1 MKNKEK
7 KVIILDNI
15 ASPFISQAIIIL
27 KEGAEYE
34 ENNIIKEAEKI
45 VSGYFSK
52 IKKIPQKEH
61 KALMG
66 NYNFNIN
73 IGCFSYFI
81 TLKPL
86 QLLLLSHHNFHS

>member
-27 KEGAEYE
+27 KDGAEYE

-45 VSGYFSK
+45 VSGYFP
-52 IKKIPQKEH
+52 KKTKKLPKKSNTLLWGVAIS
-61 KALMG
+61 
-66 NYNFNIN
+66 I
-73 IGCFSYFI
+73 FI
-81 TLKPL
+81 IAISIV
-86 QLLLLSHHNFHS
+86 LLL

>member
-45 VSGYFSK
+45 VSGYFSPK
-52 IKKIPQKEH
+52 SKKFPK
-61 KALMG
+61 KNTKLLWG
-66 NYNFNIN
+66 
-73 IGCFSYFI
+73 I
-81 TLKPL
+81 TISILIL
-86 QLLLLSHHNFHS
+86 AVFLILLL

>member
-34 ENNIIKEAEKI
+34 EHNIIKEAEKI
-45 VSGYFSK
+45 VSGYFPKKTKKLPKKNNK
-52 IKKIPQKEH
+52 ILWGVTVSILAI
-61 KALMG
+61 AL
-66 NYNFNIN
+66 FLI
-73 IGCFSYFI
+73 
-81 TLKPL
+81 
-86 QLLLLSHHNFHS
+86 LLL

>member
-27 KEGAEYE
+27 KDGAEYE

-45 VSGYFSK
+45 VSGYFPK
-52 IKKIPQKEH
+52 KTKKIPK
-61 KALMG
+61 K
-66 NYNFNIN
+66 
-73 IGCFSYFI
+73 SYKLLWGVAI
-81 TLKPL
+81 SILAIVVSL
-86 QLLLLSHHNFHS
+86 ILLL

>member
-27 KEGAEYE
+27 KDGAEYE

-45 VSGYFSK
+45 VSGYFP
-52 IKKIPQKEH
+52 KKQKNLP
-61 KALMG
+61 KKNNKLLWGVVISLLIFAISL
-66 NYNFNIN
+66 I
-73 IGCFSYFI
+73 
-81 TLKPL
+81 
-86 QLLLLSHHNFHS
+86 LLL